1 MSATPFQVIVVGGGH
16 AGIEAAAASARL
28 GCRTLLLTQSI
39 EALGALSCNPA
50 IGGIGKGH
58 LVREVDALGGLMG
71 RIADAAAIHG
81 RVLNRRKG
89 PAVQATRIQA
99 DRAQYPALARSL
111 LTEHHSLRLFQDTV
125 LDLEAHDEGGLEVVT
140 ASGAR
145 FRGDTVVLTAGT
157 FLAGRT
163 YVGDQQQDAGRAGQ
177 PAAVE
182 LASALRR
189 LGLASGRLK
198 TGTPPRI
205 DGRTVRYDVLQEQPG
220 ERPRPVLS
228 PFRGQGE
235 RLPEASCYIAATT
248 PETHRIIRDALHE
261 SPMYSGAIE
270 SVGPRY
276 CPSIEDKVVRF
287 ADRDHHQVFLEPE
300 GLDSWELYPN
310 GISTSLPY
318 PVQEAMIRSIPG
330 LEQAEITRPG
340 YAIEYDFFDPQGLN
354 PSLETVAVPG
364 LYLAGQVN
372 GTTGYEEAAAQGLIA
387 GLNAARRSM
396 GERPWYPR
404 RHQAYIGV
412 LIDDLIRTGVTEP
425 YRMFTSRAESRLTL
439 REDNAEERLTPIG
452 RDLGLVGDA
461 QWTAYT
467 ALAEAVAAERERL
480 KHARVHPDGLTD
492 AQERRL
498 GGPLRRDQSLYDL
511 LRRPELRYA
520 DVCFIGGVD
529 PVEDRVGRQLEIE
542 ARYEGYVARQEA
554 EKRRYQRYASVPL
567 PDALDYGCIEGL
579 STEARERLQRMRPAT
594 IGEAA
599 DLPGITPAAISL
611 LLIHLRRRGWLRP
624 SDRSDDAA

>member
-1 MSATPFQVIVVGGGH
+1 
-16 AGIEAAAASARL
+16 
-28 GCRTLLLTQSI
+28 
-39 EALGALSCNPA
+39 
-50 IGGIGKGH
+50 
-58 LVREVDALGGLMG
+58 
-71 RIADAAAIHG
+71 
-81 RVLNRRKG
+81 
-89 PAVQATRIQA
+89 
-99 DRAQYPALARSL
+99 
-111 LTEHHSLRLFQDTV
+111 
-125 LDLEAHDEGGLEVVT
+125 
-140 ASGAR
+140 
-145 FRGDTVVLTAGT
+145 
-157 FLAGRT
+157 
-163 YVGDQQQDAGRAGQ
+163 
-177 PAAVE
+177 
-182 LASALRR
+182 
-189 LGLASGRLK
+189 
-198 TGTPPRI
+198 
-205 DGRTVRYDVLQEQPG
+205 
-220 ERPRPVLS
+220 
-228 PFRGQGE
+228 
-235 RLPEASCYIAATT
+235 
-248 PETHRIIRDALHE
+248 
-261 SPMYSGAIE
+261 
-270 SVGPRY
+270 
-276 CPSIEDKVVRF
+276 
-287 ADRDHHQVFLEPE
+287 
-300 GLDSWELYPN
+300 
-310 GISTSLPY
+310 
-318 PVQEAMIRSIPG
+318 MIRSIPG

-467 ALAEAVAAERERL
+467 ALAEGVAAERERL
-480 KHARVHPDGLTD
+480 KRARVHPDGLTD
-492 AQERRL
+492 AQQRRL

-511 LRRPELRYA
+511 LRRPELRYD
-520 DVCFIGGVD
+520 DVCFIGGLG
-529 PVEDRVGRQLEIE
+529 PAEDRVGRQLEIE

-567 PDALDYGCIEGL
+567 PDALDYGCIDGL